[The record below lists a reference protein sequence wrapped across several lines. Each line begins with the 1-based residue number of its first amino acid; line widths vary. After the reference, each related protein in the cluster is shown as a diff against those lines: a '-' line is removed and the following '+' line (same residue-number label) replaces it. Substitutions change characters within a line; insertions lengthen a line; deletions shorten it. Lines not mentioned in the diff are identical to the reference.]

1 MAFVPVKRLTLEL
14 DGTHLDCVRFGTG
27 DRPLVIV
34 PGLSLQGVRGAALPL
49 ALSYRIFSK
58 THTVYVF
65 DKKAAVPEGYAI
77 RDLAGD
83 LAAAMDRLGLAHAD
97 VFGVSQGGM
106 IAQRLAIERPEL
118 VRRLVLGVTASRTN
132 PVMEEAVGGWIGM
145 ARRGDYRALILDMF
159 PRMYSEGYL
168 KRYQPLFPLLTRV
181 GKPRD
186 FGRFI
191 ALARACLTCD
201 TYEELHKIACP
212 VLVLGASEDRVVTG
226 AASEEIAA
234 RLSCAL
240 HMYQGLG
247 HAAYEEAPDFNRRV
261 LRFLCDSA
269 S

>member
-1 MAFVPVKRLTLEL
+1 MGLNPVKRLTLEM
-14 DGTHLDCVRFGTG
+14 DGTHLDCVRFGGGEKT
-27 DRPLVIV
+27 LVLV

-65 DKKAAVPEGYAI
+65 DKKADIPEGYAI

-106 IAQRLAIERPEL
+106 IAQRLAIERPGL
-118 VRRLVLGVTASRTN
+118 VDKLVLAVTASRPN
-132 PVMEEAVGGWIGM
+132 AVMERAVNGWVEM
-145 ARRGDYRALILDMF
+145 ARRDDYRALVLDMF
-159 PRMYSEGYL
+159 AQMYSQDYI
-168 KRYQPLFPLLTRV
+168 KRCKFLFPLLTRV
-181 GKPRD
+181 GKPGD
-186 FGRFI
+186 FGRFT

-201 TYEELHKIACP
+201 NYGELHKIACP

-226 AASEEIAA
+226 EASEEIAA
-234 RLSCAL
+234 RLSCPL
-240 HMYQGLG
+240 HIYPGLG

-261 LRFLCDSA
+261 LQFLCR
-269 S
+269 